1 MTAPDTAVR
10 AQVPTS
16 ATATRRPTGAAPVYT
31 WLAAAA
37 AGACAAVGW
46 LRVLPGTR
54 MALLLTLAATAPL
67 LLAAAARLLRRTAST
82 RDLNAESGSRSSAVP
97 VVVPAPVPASSPEP
111 ASSPGPASLPMSV
124 ALAASMP
131 VPVPVTLTLSLAIAA
146 AVAAVA
152 FWGSPARVAQ
162 AAAAAVDG
170 WAHLLAT
177 TVPADPAPLLA
188 TGPFLLVWLAAAI
201 TGELLARTTRTA
213 WVLMPGAVVFAASC
227 ALAGGTA
234 YAVAAAA
241 AFTLGGVLLLRAR
254 ARDLRSPAPVTAR
267 AARVARAGA
276 AAVAAVAVAAA
287 VTPQL
292 PARPRLDPRDHVT
305 VPDTALTGV
314 NPLDRVT
321 PWLSAPDTE
330 LFRVTGDGPLPQRLA
345 LVALDAYDGRAW
357 TSTAR
362 YRPAGSGVPSAPS
375 GGRRLTVE
383 VAVTGLGGVAL
394 PSVERPVRLDG
405 PATLA
410 VDPDTGLLL
419 DTGGLAPGLRYT
431 MTSLV
436 PALPQPADVDA
447 APRDPAPATALPPG
461 VPAEIDALART
472 AVGGETRPGAQARLL
487 AAYLWARVRNDPGSA
502 PGHGYGRLAAVAATG
517 VGGAEQIAAL
527 YAVAARGLGLPVRLV
542 VGFTVPD
549 GANGLVHSGDVAVW
563 PQVRLGG
570 LGWVSFGPTARAAPG
585 WQAAP
590 PPTAAPL
597 PSTPPRLVP
606 GAGAPTPGD
615 QLAADG
621 PLPVRRPDWPL
632 IALIAAALLATAWL
646 SPRVARALRR
656 RRRRTRLDPA
666 ERVAAAFQEVVDT
679 AARAGTP
686 VAHSAT
692 VRQALDRVDTAID
705 RRRPPDTDFAPRQ
718 VDLHVLR
725 ELTER
730 AVYGAR
736 PLTTAEADDAWARAD
751 RLRRRLRRPVPRRRR
766 RP

>member
-1 MTAPDTAVR
+1 MTAPVTASR
-10 AQVPTS
+10 GRVPAS
-16 ATATRRPTGAAPVYT
+16 ATAGRGPLGGASLPT

-37 AGACAAVGW
+37 AGMCAAAGW

-54 MALLLTLAATAPL
+54 MALLLALAATAPL
-67 LLAAAARLLRRTAST
+67 LLAAASRLLRRTAST
-82 RDLNAESGSRSSAVP
+82 RDTRPDGGPRPPTAPPPA
-97 VVVPAPVPASSPEP
+97 PAPVSRSVPASTPV
-111 ASSPGPASLPMSV
+111 L
-124 ALAASMP
+124 MP
-131 VPVPVTLTLSLAIAA
+131 VPLTLGLSLAVAAPVAA
-146 AVAAVA
+146 AG
-152 FWGSPARVAQ
+152 FWGSPARFAQ

-177 TVPADPAPLLA
+177 TVPAGPAPLLA
-188 TGPFLLVWLAAAI
+188 TGPFLLVWVAAAI
-201 TGELLARTTRTA
+201 TGELLARTTRAA
-213 WVLMPGAVVFAASC
+213 WAVVTPAAVVFAASC

-234 YAVAAAA
+234 YAVTATA

-254 ARDLRSPAPVTAR
+254 ARDLRGPVPVATRPARV
-267 AARVARAGA
+267 ARVARAGA
-276 AAVAAVAVAAA
+276 AAVAALAVAA
-287 VTPQL
+287 VVVPHL
-292 PARPRLDPRDHVT
+292 PARPRVDPRDHVT
-305 VPDTALTGV
+305 VPDTPLTGV
-314 NPLDRVT
+314 NPLDRVS
-321 PWLSAPDTE
+321 PWLSTPDTE

-345 LVALDAYDGRAW
+345 LVALDAYDGRTW

-362 YRPAGSGVPSAPS
+362 YRPAGSGVPHAPS

-383 VAVTGLGGVAL
+383 VTVAGLGGVAL
-394 PSVERPVRLDG
+394 PAVERPVRLDG

-431 MTSLV
+431 MTSLL
-436 PALPQPADVDA
+436 PAPPQPADVDA

-472 AVGGETRPGAQARLL
+472 AIGGETRPGAQARLL
-487 AAYLWARVRNDPGSA
+487 AAHLWARVRNDPGSA

-527 YAVAARGLGLPVRLV
+527 YAVAARGLGLPVRLI
-542 VGFTVPD
+542 VGFTVPE
-549 GANGLVHSGDVAVW
+549 GANGLVRSGDVAVW

-570 LGWVSFGPTARAAPG
+570 LGWVSFGPTAQAAPG

-590 PPTAAPL
+590 APTAAPL
-597 PSTPPRLVP
+597 PSTPPRVVP
-606 GAGAPTPGD
+606 GAGVPTPGD
-615 QLAADG
+615 RLASDG

-632 IALIAAALLATAWL
+632 IALIAAAVLATAWL
-646 SPRVARALRR
+646 SPRVGRAVRR
-656 RRRRTRLDPA
+656 RRRRSRPVPA
-666 ERVAAAFQEVVDT
+666 DRIAAAFQEVVDT
-679 AARAGTP
+679 AARAGSP
-686 VAHSAT
+686 VAASAT

-705 RRRPPDTDFAPRQ
+705 RRRPPDNDFAPRQ
-718 VDLHVLR
+718 ADLHVLR

-751 RLRRRLRRPVPRRRR
+751 RLRRRLRRPAPLRRR

>member
-1 MTAPDTAVR
+1 VT
-10 AQVPTS
+10 
-16 ATATRRPTGAAPVYT
+16 T

-37 AGACAAVGW
+37 AGVCAAAGW

-54 MALLLTLAATAPL
+54 MALLLALAATAPL
-67 LLAAAARLLRRTAST
+67 LLPAAIWLLRRTAST
-82 RDLNAESGSRSSAVP
+82 HDTGQNGNRRPTTAPTPVSAP
-97 VVVPAPVPASSPEP
+97 GPTPASTPASTPVPASI
-111 ASSPGPASLPMSV
+111 
-124 ALAASMP
+124 
-131 VPVPVTLTLSLAIAA
+131 PVPVTLGLSLVVAVTIAA
-146 AVAAVA
+146 AT

-177 TVPADPAPLLA
+177 TVPAGPAPLLA
-188 TGPFLLVWLAAAI
+188 TGPFLLVWLAAAV

-213 WVLMPGAVVFAASC
+213 WAVTPAAVVFGASS
-227 ALAGGTA
+227 ALAGGVA
-234 YAVAAAA
+234 YAVAAAVG
-241 AFTLGGVLLLRAR
+241 FTLGGVLLLRAR
-254 ARDLRSPAPVTAR
+254 ARDLRGPALARRSARVAQVAR
-267 AARVARAGA
+267 AAV
-276 AAVAAVAVAAA
+276 AAVAAVAVAA
-287 VTPQL
+287 VVVPHL
-292 PARPRLDPRDHVT
+292 PARPRVDPRDHVT